1 MNRPSVQDPPKPPR
15 PGGKPSTSVRD
26 DKRAIRIAV
35 LTALIALVVV
45 IAFNLKA
52 PEDRLHA
59 PGASPP
65 AMPQGAQQTGG
76 PQGDGTIRPRPQAAR
91 AWVPRL
97 ELHQARASGASRP
110 TNGGRDWSR
119 QRSGRCPSACMAGA
133 SDTAAAS

>member
-1 MNRPSVQDPPKPPR
+1 MNRPSVQDSPKPPR

-76 PQGDGTIRPRPQAAR
+76 PQGDGTTRQSEVQRGDTPTAPGR
-91 AWVPRL
+91 
-97 ELHQARASGASRP
+97 EGMGAP
-110 TNGGRDWSR
+110 
-119 QRSGRCPSACMAGA
+119 AG
-133 SDTAAAS
+133 TAPGTR